1 MSARTLADY
10 LAAQRLA
17 AAPNAPATL
26 TPPALADWL
35 ADHPDAWTA
44 DAPHGSPADRT
55 AALAAHV
62 SRATLRAALQGPD
75 AMESL
80 AAAIPQPAA
89 PAALAAAADPWDAL
103 AAMFAPLV
111 DSSIPPDLAGM
122 AWIHALW
129 QWAHADAPDLKHPV
143 APLAAAYLDAHRPQ
157 PAALVV
163 YGSPGYARQPAAAGT
178 VALATW
184 ERAPDVHAVL
194 IDGEPVATEAP
205 LRPVRAVRP
214 DGQLFALPGTRDA
227 DSLILRRLKA
237 LDAAGVE
244 RRAALPADTYA
255 TLALACALTG
265 PATLTVEQFGAWL
278 GQRDLAAVR
287 SERQRIDLRRRAW
300 SALDAARAHFVTP
313 DGQHLALL
321 DVRTVNLPLGTVR
334 LHGWNWAA
342 ARSAGLGWWT
352 LTGALAHIGVR
363 ADAYGSIGRFV
374 AALEDYA
381 ASGGQASR
389 ADRRAPHLIPER
401 PGGPGPAF
409 TVAAY
414 DLLARAGYVWDGRD
428 ERQAAKMRQ
437 TWRRVRQALEQRGY
451 VLGRGQSESVAGD
464 TVEVLR
470 FNQRGR
476 SSPTLTARASA
487 RFCAA
492 YAYVNRSDRRPPGVD
507 AHGLD
512 AWPLDRL
519 LSGAS

>member
-1 MSARTLADY
+1 MSAHVGSVAAY
-10 LAAQRLA
+10 LAGR
-17 AAPNAPATL
+17 PDAPATL
-26 TPPALADWL
+26 TPDALADWL
-35 ADHPDAWTA
+35 DRVDLAVAYPDYAAEHRT
-44 DAPHGSPADRT
+44 RT
-55 AALAAHV
+55 AALLAVV
-62 SRATLRAALQGPD
+62 SRATLAAAVDGGD
-75 AMESL
+75 L
-80 AAAIPQPAA
+80 AADFPRLA
-89 PAALAAAADPWDAL
+89 PDGADAL
-103 AAMFAPLV
+103 DTL
-111 DSSIPPDLAGM
+111 
-122 AWIHALW
+122 HALW
-129 QWAHADAPDLKHPV
+129 EWARAAPELTGPMEFWFEAHGADGRTGRRPLDIAGPDIPAADLQHPL
-143 APLAAAYLDAHRPQ
+143 APLLDAWLDAHRPP

-163 YGSPGYARQPAAAGT
+163 YGSPGYVRQPAAAGT

-184 ERAPDVHAVL
+184 KRAPDVHVVL
-194 IDGEPVATEAP
+194 VDGEPVATEAP
-205 LRPVRAVRP
+205 LQPVRAVNA

-227 DSLILRRLKA
+227 GSLILRRLKA

-287 SERQRIDLRRRAW
+287 SERQRADLRRRAW
-300 SALDAARAHFVTP
+300 SALDAARAHFVMP
-313 DGQHLALL
+313 NGHHLALL
-321 DVRTVNLPLGTVR
+321 DVGTVNLPLGTVR
-334 LHGWNWAA
+334 LHGWNWTA
-342 ARSAGLGWWT
+342 ARAAGLGWWT

-381 ASGGQASR
+381 ASGGQSSR
-389 ADRRAPHLIPER
+389 ADHRAPMLKPGR
-401 PGGPGPAF
+401 AGGPGPTF

-414 DLLARAGYVWDGRD
+414 DILARAGYVWDGRD

-437 TWRRVRQALEQRGY
+437 LWRRVRHNLEQRGY
-451 VLGRGQSESVAGD
+451 VLGRDQSESVAGD

-470 FNQRGR
+470 FGTRRGH
-476 SSPTLTARASA
+476 SPTITARASA

-492 YAYVNRSDRRPPGVD
+492 YAYVNRGGRRPRGVD

-519 LSGAS
+519 LDGA